1 MAEQATEDGATQSKA
16 TWPTPKFHFSVKWDD
31 TEISFQ
37 EVSGLDAE
45 TQPIEYRHGNSKDF
59 SVLKMPGLKK
69 YSDVTLKKGVFKSD
83 NKLWDWFAEIKMNT
97 IKRKQIT
104 ISLLTESDEIAM
116 VWELKNAFPLKI
128 TSTDL
133 KSQGSEAAIET
144 LVLAHEG
151 LTITNA

>member
-1 MAEQATEDGATQSKA
+1 MAEEGNAQSKE
-16 TWPTPKFHFSVKWDD
+16 TWPIPKFHFTVKWDD
-31 TEISFQ
+31 VEIAFQ

-45 TQPIEYRHGNSKDF
+45 TQLIEYRHGNSKQF

-69 YSDVTLKKGVFKSD
+69 YSDVTLKKGVFKGD
-83 NKLWDWFAEIKMNT
+83 NKVWEWFKEINMNT
-97 IKRKQIT
+97 IKRKKVT
-104 ISLLTESDEIAM
+104 IALMTEVAGKAAM
-116 VWELKNAFPLKI
+116 VWELTNAFPLKV

-151 LTITNA
+151 LMITNAE